1 MKFSLF
7 YFFAL
12 ARHTMKALFVT
23 LLLVVGL
30 HSAASAQKQDR
41 HAELPGANAVS
52 QLRLSTITRQMCN
65 EMRLN
70 EAQYIRLRAINKTK
84 LARLDEISWQYRDN
98 VVLQQARISE
108 LEAQYEAECS
118 RILSPTQLTF
128 LHAELQHDTVPATTD
143 PLEGGIG

>member
-1 MKFSLF
+1 MPRL
-7 YFFAL
+7 
-12 ARHTMKALFVT
+12 TMKALFIT

-30 HSAASAQKQDR
+30 QGAASAQKQDR

-52 QLRLSTITRQMCN
+52 QARLSEVTRQMCN

-70 EAQYIRLRAINKTK
+70 EAQYIRLRAVNKTK
-84 LARLDEISWQYRDN
+84 LTRLEEISWQYKDN
-98 VVLQQARISE
+98 VVEQQERIGE

-118 RILSPTQLTF
+118 RILSPSQLSL
-128 LHAELQHDTVPATTD
+128 LHNELQHDTVPAATD